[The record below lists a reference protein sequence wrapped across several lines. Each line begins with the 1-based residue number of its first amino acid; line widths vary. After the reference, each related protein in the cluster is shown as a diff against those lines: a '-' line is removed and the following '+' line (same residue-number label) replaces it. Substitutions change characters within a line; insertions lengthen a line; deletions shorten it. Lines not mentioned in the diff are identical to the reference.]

1 MLRRRILASAMASVM
16 AIGSVAVVAS
26 AEDTAASTSMVKSKA
41 DLEAYVKSF
50 DTFRENEIYD
60 YGTTAGEEFLNTIEF
75 AENVVLDDKATVDDY
90 TAAYL
95 MLKSVRESLKL
106 YKAEELKVLIEGATK
121 KYNTQN
127 IMNEEV
133 GDLIYDEGKF
143 SDFATAY
150 EEAEAVL
157 TSGDSRLITD
167 AYYTLKKAIAAVE
180 ASAKPVIT
188 KSQFRTALKNYEAI
202 IDNASDY
209 DSWRRGTVAWVSKT
223 GASGINDYYHFNDLM
238 GSGKGTFGDVC
249 ALTLYGGAV
258 AGSYIDIGTYAS
270 VQEYITEV
278 YGKLDDEKTVTK
290 TTNEDY
296 VKAYNVALS
305 VTEVFGNFTADNTT
319 RASKASAEKILDQYH
334 KQLVAKYR
342 TTACETLYQTVN
354 GEAPKTGWADSGN
367 YYYGAELKNNNKT
380 DTYALP
386 DGGSAKI
393 AKGVSL
399 LKYVKM
405 DSTYVAAADA
415 KLLQAMEIYEAYLD
429 GDYSRITELDES
441 GKITKATGSV
451 AEWTLIYR
459 ALKYALEDMF
469 CGSAGDFYTKAQ
481 LSDLINKAYDLAEA
495 TGDAQIF
502 HDEHMALVD
511 ARQAALDWIRAANKD
526 KTYKDG
532 KEINGQ
538 TSTAVYKT
546 VKAAYDALDTKLSY
560 FPYSYGEIF
569 YKLAEVA
576 DKIENGDLD
585 GTESMLNALKDCSI
599 ALATLDATDVLDLVP
614 NWGTWDPSEAFDAD
628 NEAYTTD
635 RVFLPYNRLF
645 VYDKDGSIT
654 NANASEKALKAA
666 YETLLAE
673 IKKQETP
680 DVKLGDV
687 DGNGLVNALDA
698 AEILKKV
705 VAGESIDAKVGDV
718 DGNGTVNALDAAQIL
733 KNVVAG

>member
-50 DTFRENEIYD
+50 DKFREDEIYD
-60 YGTTAGEEFLNTIEF
+60 YGTTAGEEFLNTLEF

-95 MLKSVRESLKL
+95 MLKSVRESLKH
-106 YKAEELKVLIEGATK
+106 YTAEELKVLIEGATK
-121 KYNTQN
+121 KYNGQN
-127 IMNEEV
+127 IMNEEI

-150 EEAEAVL
+150 EEAESVV

-167 AYYTLKKAIAAVE
+167 AYYVLKNAIAAVE
-180 ASAKPVIT
+180 ASAKTVIT
-188 KSQFRTALKNYEAI
+188 KAQFRTALKKYESI

-209 DSWRRGTVAWVSKT
+209 DNWRRGSLSGWFDNGGVTGNYWV
-223 GASGINDYYHFNDLM
+223 FNDLM
-238 GSGKGTFGDVC
+238 GSGKGTFGDVKTV
-249 ALTLYGGAV
+249 TLGNGV
-258 AGSYIDIGTYAS
+258 INGTTIIDIGTYTT
-270 VQEYITEV
+270 VQDYITTV

-290 TTNEDY
+290 TTNDDY
-296 VKAYNVALS
+296 VKAYKVALNAAEIFEGF
-305 VTEVFGNFTADNTT
+305 VADNTT

-342 TTACETLYQTVN
+342 KTTCEDLYQIVN
-354 GEAPKTGWADSGN
+354 GEAPAAGWDDSGN
-367 YYYGAELKNNNKT
+367 AYYGAELKNNTARKT
-380 DTYALP
+380 VTTP
-386 DGGSAKI
+386 DGDEVTI

-405 DSTYVAAADA
+405 DSSYVDAADT
-415 KLLQAMEIYEAYLD
+415 KLLQAMEIYEAYLT
-429 GDYSRITELDES
+429 GDYSRITELDET

-459 ALKYALEDMF
+459 ALKYALDDMF
-469 CGSAGDFYTKAQ
+469 NGKAGDFFTKAQ
-481 LSDLINKAYDLAEA
+481 VSELINKAYDLAEA

-511 ARQAALDWIRAANKD
+511 VRQAALDWIRAANKD

-532 KEINGQ
+532 KEIDGA
-538 TSTAVYKT
+538 TSTDVYKA
-546 VKAAYDALDTKLSY
+546 VKSAYDALEKKLS
-560 FPYSYGEIF
+560 FFQYSYGEIF
-569 YKLAEVA
+569 YKIAEVA
-576 DKIENGDLD
+576 DKIENDELD

-599 ALATLDATDVLDLVP
+599 ALATLDATDEIDLTGDWTPNAVP
-614 NWGTWDPSEAFDAD
+614 AD

-645 VYDKDGSIT
+645 TRDGDGSMS
-654 NANASEKALKAA
+654 NANSSEKALKAA

-673 IKKQETP
+673 IKKQDEP
-680 DVKLGDV
+680 EVKLGDV